1 MSDSSPFVV
10 ACARAGNMQT
20 KKLDSYM
27 ASTNADG
34 YSLSDLPLKDLGT
47 TRVKAAVDI
56 VKVPRGCVVTQES
69 LLTGLNERNMDAL
82 PDIVKPQAEC
92 PVPFDFQI
100 VMSNDVMLKHFI
112 FTDKVDVRLFKSMCI
127 GDPQGINYGTKFRNG
142 TQAFQYLLQNIT
154 GWGCFCYETNL
165 KDAKKKSKAK
175 PKTALEEG
183 FAFIR
188 DEGPRSNIH
197 NRQTEWTEIEI
208 HREDSPIFGWSAG
221 LVKESLKGYGSS
233 NVFVEPVADF
243 FLTLKDL
250 RAWFLE
256 DCLAPVIPDMKD
268 KTLVMM
274 GLANRGKTPVAQAL
288 SMAMS
293 EYWLLVDQKD
303 DEMLP
308 SFRLAASLDQLRGDP
323 GIKYRPDI
331 LDDADTSMVP
341 VAKLKSFLD
350 SSVAEAFTVERWTAA
365 KFVRN
370 QLRIICV
377 PRLCFTHFC
386 LQYCLA
392 SAVVE
397 FCCVCETQEI
407 FRASCNLSPEGS
419 LMVWN
424 PRAIGKSPSNNPF

>member
-1 MSDSSPFVV
+1 MPKRNPKQSQ
-10 ACARAGNMQT
+10 RQ
-20 KKLDSYM
+20 L
-27 ASTNADG
+27 
-34 YSLSDLPLKDLGT
+34 LK
-47 TRVKAAVDI
+47 
-56 VKVPRGCVVTQES
+56 
-69 LLTGLNERNMDAL
+69 
-82 PDIVKPQAEC
+82 
-92 PVPFDFQI
+92 
-100 VMSNDVMLKHFI
+100 
-112 FTDKVDVRLFKSMCI
+112 
-127 GDPQGINYGTKFRNG
+127 
-142 TQAFQYLLQNIT
+142 
-154 GWGCFCYETNL
+154 
-165 KDAKKKSKAK
+165 K
-175 PKTALEEG
+175 PKTA
-183 FAFIR
+183 
-188 DEGPRSNIH
+188 IH

-350 SSVAEAFTVERWTAA
+350 SSAAEAFTVERWTAA

-386 LQYCLA
+386 LDGLESQGHW
-392 SAVVE
+392 
-397 FCCVCETQEI
+397 EI
-407 FRASCNLSPEGS
+407 PQ
-419 LMVWN
+419 
-424 PRAIGKSPSNNPF
+424 

>member
-1 MSDSSPFVV
+1 M
-10 ACARAGNMQT
+10 
-20 KKLDSYM
+20 
-27 ASTNADG
+27 
-34 YSLSDLPLKDLGT
+34 KDLEATSTIDKQSGLKSKFT
-47 TRVKAAVDI
+47 EKIAPSLAGLLALSRKAWRAMAVRMSLWNLLLTSSWLWRIFGHGFWRI
-56 VKVPRGCVVTQES
+56 VS
-69 LLTGLNERNMDAL
+69 LLWYQTWRTRLWSWWVWQTG
-82 PDIVKPQAEC
+82 V
-92 PVPFDFQI
+92 
-100 VMSNDVMLKHFI
+100 
-112 FTDKVDVRLFKSMCI
+112 
-127 GDPQGINYGTKFRNG
+127 
-142 TQAFQYLLQNIT
+142 
-154 GWGCFCYETNL
+154 
-165 KDAKKKSKAK
+165 
-175 PKTALEEG
+175 
-183 FAFIR
+183 
-188 DEGPRSNIH
+188 
-197 NRQTEWTEIEI
+197 
-208 HREDSPIFGWSAG
+208 
-221 LVKESLKGYGSS
+221 
-233 NVFVEPVADF
+233 
-243 FLTLKDL
+243 
-250 RAWFLE
+250 
-256 DCLAPVIPDMKD
+256 
-268 KTLVMM
+268 
-274 GLANRGKTPVAQAL
+274 KTPVAQAL